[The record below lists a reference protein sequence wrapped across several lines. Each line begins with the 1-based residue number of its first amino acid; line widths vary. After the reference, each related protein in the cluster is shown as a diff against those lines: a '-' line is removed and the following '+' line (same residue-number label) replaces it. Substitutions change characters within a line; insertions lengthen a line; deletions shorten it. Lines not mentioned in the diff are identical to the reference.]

1 MTLPLR
7 TLNLAL
13 ALALPSVGAGAADL
27 IQAYDLA
34 RQSDPQLGAA
44 DATRLAQGEGVVQ
57 ARANLLPQISGS
69 ISYAESERNSQG
81 TQFFGSFRNISD
93 QTSDANT
100 RQSNLRLTQS
110 LYDHSNYTTLRANR
124 ARADQATADYDA
136 ALQGLMVRVS
146 DAYFA
151 VLTAIE
157 TLASTRA
164 EERSVQRQLE
174 QAEKRLEVGLAP
186 ITDVHDAR
194 ARYDSAR
201 ANTIASQNAYE
212 DALEAL
218 AEVTGKPLAGLRGL
232 GPDFR
237 PSLPSEDASE
247 SWVKIALEN
256 NPVLRSRE
264 LALAA
269 ARHDIATARA
279 GHLPTLTA
287 SIDYGDFE
295 QWGDQTNK
303 LPPAGTSPEGF
314 VPTEDP
320 FNLASDTTTVG
331 VQLNV
336 PLFAG
341 FATRSRVRQ
350 AVFQRDAAEDQ
361 AEQERRAVVRQA
373 RNAYRALVA
382 GIAEVEAR
390 RLAVVSATSALEATE
405 AGFEVGT
412 RTIVDV
418 LISQQQLFDAQRQYA
433 AARNGFV
440 VNSLRLKQS
449 AGVIALTDLKAV
461 NGLLVADAEAQLD
474 ESDGGMR

>member
-7 TLNLAL
+7 TLGVAL
-13 ALALPSVGAGAADL
+13 AFALTGTSASAADL

-57 ARANLLPQISGS
+57 ARANLLPQVSGS
-69 ISYAESERNSQG
+69 GNFSEADRDQKATQIVSINPRAISTSVADIETYSRNWSL
-81 TQFFGSFRNISD
+81 
-93 QTSDANT
+93 
-100 RQSNLRLTQS
+100 NLSQS
-110 LYDHSNYTTLRANR
+110 LYDHSNYTRLRANR

-136 ALQGLMVRVS
+136 ALQTLMVRVS

-218 AEVTGKPLAGLRGL
+218 AEVTGQPLAGLRGL

-237 PSLPSEDASE
+237 PALPSEDASE

-269 ARHDIATARA
+269 AQHDVATARA
-279 GHLPTLTA
+279 GHYPTLSATA
-287 SIDYGDFE
+287 SYTDNGNTTDIFANGSA
-295 QWGDQTNK
+295 
-303 LPPAGTSPEGF
+303 LPRSST
-314 VPTEDP
+314 
-320 FNLASDTTTVG
+320 ASDGYTVG

-336 PLFAG
+336 PLFTG
-341 FATRSRVRQ
+341 FGTRSRVRQ
-350 AVFQRDAAEDQ
+350 AVFERDASADQ
-361 AEQERRAVVRQA
+361 SEQERRAVVRQA
-373 RNAYRALVA
+373 RNAYRALMA

-440 VNSLRLKQS
+440 VNTLRLKQS
-449 AGVIALTDLKAV
+449 AGVIAVTDLKAV
-461 NGLLVADAEAQLD
+461 NGLLVADAEAQL
-474 ESDGGMR
+474 EEGDGGLP

>member
-7 TLNLAL
+7 TLGFAL
-13 ALALPSVGAGAADL
+13 ALALPCAGAGAADL
-27 IQAYDLA
+27 MQAYDLA

-44 DATRLAQGEGVVQ
+44 DATRLAQAEGVVQ
-57 ARANLLPQISGS
+57 ARASLLPQISGTNS
-69 ISYAESERNSQG
+69 FSDSDTDNTSTRVVALNPVFTSTSRSNVDSRNRSYRVN
-81 TQFFGSFRNISD
+81 
-93 QTSDANT
+93 
-100 RQSNLRLTQS
+100 LTQS
-110 LYDHSNYTTLRANR
+110 LYDHSNYTALSANR

-136 ALQGLMVRVS
+136 ALQALMVRVS

-201 ANTIASQNAYE
+201 ANTIASQNSYE

-218 AEVTGKPLAGLRGL
+218 AEVTGQPLAGLRGL

-237 PSLPSEDASE
+237 PALPSEDASE
-247 SWVKIALEN
+247 SWVKIALAN
-256 NPVLRSRE
+256 NPLLRSRE

-287 SIDYGDFE
+287 SVDYSDSA
-295 QWGDQTNK
+295 NY
-303 LPPAGTSPEGF
+303 GTVHTGGNNI
-314 VPTEDP
+314 PTSAD
-320 FNLASDTTTVG
+320 SDDVTIG
-331 VQLNV
+331 IQLNV
-336 PLFAG
+336 PIFTG
-341 FATRSRVRQ
+341 FATHSRVKQ

-373 RNAYRALVA
+373 RNAYRALMA

-440 VNSLRLKQS
+440 VNTLRLKQS
-449 AGVIALTDLKAV
+449 AGVIAVTDLKAV

-474 ESDGGMR
+474 QSGGGLP